1 MNTGSLIYNIGI
13 TLLPGVGSIT
23 AKNLIAYCGSA
34 ETVFSEKRSRLE
46 KIPGIGTIAAD
57 TITNSAVQKDALVRA
72 EEEIRFI
79 EKENITPLFFTDE
92 PFPKRLKEC
101 ADSPVMLY
109 TKGAMNPAD
118 YRSLHMPPISNGMN
132 LNAERIVSIVG
143 SRKSTSYGKKIC
155 EQLVDALASYNVLIL
170 SGMAYGIDICAHR
183 ASLKNN
189 LPTVG
194 VLAHGL
200 DNLYPA
206 EHYNTAEKMLEN
218 GGLVSEFMSHTK
230 MNPEYF
236 PRRNRIVAG
245 MADATLV
252 IEATVKSGALITAE
266 IANSYDR
273 DVFAVPGRLDDPSSE
288 GCNLLIKAN
297 KAMLMQSADDV
308 IRVMNWDMESK
319 KSKQR
324 QQVLFEHLS
333 PEEETLVNILKQKEK
348 AHVDDISHASGLA
361 MGRTAA
367 LLLNLEFSG
376 VIKSLPGK
384 VYMLNN

>member
-1 MNTGSLIYNIGI
+1 MTHCPLIYNIGI
-13 TLLPGVGSIT
+13 TLLPGVGSVT

-34 ETVFSEKRSRLE
+34 EAVFSEKRSKLE
-46 KIPGIGTIAAD
+46 KVPGVGAVVLD
-57 TITNSAVQKDALVRA
+57 TITNGSVQKDALQRA
-72 EEEIRFI
+72 EEELKFI
-79 EKENITPLFFTDE
+79 EKENIKPLFFTDE
-92 PFPKRLKEC
+92 DFPKRLKEC

-109 TKGAMNPAD
+109 TKGVMKPVGN
-118 YRSLHMPPISNGMN
+118 SSIGLN
-132 LNAERIVSIVG
+132 LNAERIVSMVG
-143 SRKSTSYGKKIC
+143 SRRCTEYGKKIC
-155 EQLVDALASYNVLIL
+155 EQLVEALSAYNVLIL

-206 EHYNTAEKMLEN
+206 EHYNTSGKMLEN
-218 GGLVSEFMSHTK
+218 GGLVSEFMSNTK

-245 MADATLV
+245 MADATVV
-252 IEATVKSGALITAE
+252 IEATAKSGALITAE

-297 KAMLMQSADDV
+297 KAMLMQTAGDV
-308 IRVMNWDMESK
+308 IKAMNWDVETK
-319 KSKQR
+319 RAAHR
-324 QQVLFEHLS
+324 QQELFAHLS
-333 PEEETLVNILKQKEK
+333 GDEETLVNILKQKEK

-361 MGRTAA
+361 MSRTAA

-376 VIKSLPGK
+376 VVKSLPGK
-384 VYMLNN
+384 VYVLNN

>member
-1 MNTGSLIYNIGI
+1 MAANSLVYNIGI

-34 ETVFSEKRSRLE
+34 EAVFSEKKSRLE
-46 KIPGIGTIAAD
+46 KIPGIGTIAAEA
-57 TITNSAVQKDALVRA
+57 ISNSALQKDALERA
-72 EEEIRFI
+72 EEEIGYI

-92 PFPKRLKEC
+92 NFPKRLKEC

-109 TKGAMNPAD
+109 TKGKMD
-118 YRSLHMPPISNGMN
+118 
-132 LNAERIVSIVG
+132 LNAARIVSIVG
-143 SRKSTSYGKKIC
+143 SRKSTAYGKKIC
-155 EQLVDALASYNVLIL
+155 EQLVDTFSSYNVLIL
-170 SGMAYGIDICAHR
+170 SGLAYGIDICAHR
-183 ASLKNN
+183 ACVKNN
-189 LPTVG
+189 MPTVG

-200 DNLYPA
+200 DNLYPS
-206 EHYNTAEKMLEN
+206 EHYNTSEKMLEN
-218 GGLVSEFMSHTK
+218 GGLATEFMSRTK

-245 MADATLV
+245 MADATVV

-297 KAMLMQSADDV
+297 KAMLMQSAADV
-308 IRVMNWDMESK
+308 IRAMSWDVEPTK
-319 KSKQR
+319 TKER
-324 QQVLFEHLS
+324 QQLLFAHLS
-333 PEEETLVNILKQKEK
+333 KEEETLVNILKQKEK

-361 MGRTAA
+361 MSKTAA

-384 VYMLNN
+384 VYVLNN

>member
-1 MNTGSLIYNIGI
+1 MSGNALIYNIGI

-34 ETVFSEKRSRLE
+34 EAVFAEKRSRLE
-46 KIPGIGTIAAD
+46 KIPGVGSLMADSIA
-57 TITNSAVQKDALVRA
+57 NSELQKDALDRA
-72 EEEIRFI
+72 EEEVKFI
-79 EKENITPLFFTDE
+79 EKENIRPLFFTDTE
-92 PFPKRLKEC
+92 FPQRLKEC

-109 TKGAMNPAD
+109 TKGN
-118 YRSLHMPPISNGMN
+118 MN

-143 SRKSTSYGKKIC
+143 SRRSTSYGKKIC
-155 EQLVDALASYNVLIL
+155 EQLVEAFASYNVLIM
-170 SGMAYGIDICAHR
+170 SGLAYGIDICAHR
-183 ASLKNN
+183 ASIKNN

-206 EHYNTAEKMLEN
+206 EHYNTAEKMTEN
-218 GGLVSEFMSHTK
+218 GGLATEFMSNTK

-245 MADATLV
+245 IADATIV

-297 KAMLMQSADDV
+297 KAVLMQSVEDV
-308 IRVMNWDMESK
+308 IKAMNWDLESK
-319 KSKQR
+319 KPKQT
-324 QQVLFEHLS
+324 QQELFRHLS
-333 PEEETLVNILKQKEK
+333 GDEEALVNILKQKEK

-361 MGRTAA
+361 MSRTAA

-384 VYMLNN
+384 IYVLNN

>member
-1 MNTGSLIYNIGI
+1 MTTDPLIYNIGI
-13 TLLPGVGSIT
+13 TLLPGVGDIT

-34 ETVFSEKRSRLE
+34 EAVFSEKRSRLE
-46 KIPGIGTIAAD
+46 KIPGAGTMMVD
-57 TITNSAVQKDALVRA
+57 TIMNSDIQKDALERA
-72 EEEIRFI
+72 EEEIKFI
-79 EKENITPLFFTDE
+79 EKENIIPLFFTDANY
-92 PFPKRLKEC
+92 PKRLKEC

-109 TKGAMNPAD
+109 TKGN
-118 YRSLHMPPISNGMN
+118 MN
-132 LNAERIVSIVG
+132 LNAERIMSIVG

-155 EQLVDALASYNVLIL
+155 EQLVEAFASYNVLIV
-170 SGMAYGIDICAHR
+170 SGLAYGIDICAHR

-200 DNLYPA
+200 DNLYPS
-206 EHYNTAEKMLEN
+206 EHYNTSEKMLEN
-218 GGLVSEFMSHTK
+218 GGLLSEFMSKTK

-245 MADATLV
+245 MADATIV

-273 DVFAVPGRLDDPSSE
+273 DVFAVPGRLDDSSSE

-297 KAMLMQSADDV
+297 KAMLMQSAEDV
-308 IRVMNWDMESK
+308 IRVMNWDVEGK
-319 KSKQR
+319 KPKQT
-324 QQVLFEHLS
+324 QQELFAHLS
-333 PEEETLVNILKQKEK
+333 AEEETLVNILKQKEK

-361 MGRTAA
+361 MSRTAA

-384 VYMLNN
+384 IYVLNN

>member
-1 MNTGSLIYNIGI
+1 MTDTPLVYNIGI

-23 AKNLIAYCGSA
+23 AKNLIAYCGSSEA
-34 ETVFSEKRSRLE
+34 VFAEKRSQLE
-46 KIPGIGTIAAD
+46 KIPGIGTIIAE
-57 TITNSAVQKDALVRA
+57 TISNSSIQKDALERA
-72 EEEIRFI
+72 EKEIKFI
-79 EKENITPLFFTDE
+79 EKENITCLFFTDAD
-92 PFPKRLKEC
+92 FPTRLKEC

-109 TKGAMNPAD
+109 TKGN
-118 YRSLHMPPISNGMN
+118 MN

-155 EQLVDALASYNVLIL
+155 EQLVDSFSSYNVLIL
-170 SGMAYGIDICAHR
+170 SGLAYGIDICAHR

-200 DNLYPA
+200 DNLYPS
-206 EHYNTAEKMLEN
+206 EHYNTSIKMLEN
-218 GGLVSEFMSHTK
+218 GGLATEFMSNTK

-245 MADATLV
+245 IADATIV

-273 DVFAVPGRLDDPSSE
+273 DVFAVPGRLDDPASE

-297 KAMLMQSADDV
+297 KAMLMQSAEDV
-308 IRVMNWDMESK
+308 IRAMSWDAESK
-319 KSKQR
+319 KIKHT
-324 QQVLFEHLS
+324 QQELFTNLS
-333 PEEETLVNILKQKEK
+333 GDEEMLVNILKQKEK
-348 AHVDDISHASGLA
+348 AHVDDISNASGLA
-361 MGRTAA
+361 MSRTTA

-384 VYMLNN
+384 IYMLNN

>member
-1 MNTGSLIYNIGI
+1 MSNGSLIYNIGI
-13 TLLPGVGSIT
+13 TLLPGVGSVT

-34 ETVFSEKRSRLE
+34 EAVFSEKRSRLE
-46 KIPGIGTIAAD
+46 KIPGIGSLIAD
-57 TITNSAVQKDALVRA
+57 SISNSALQKDALDRA
-72 EEEIRFI
+72 EEELKFI
-79 EKENITPLFFTDE
+79 EKENITPLFFTDDA
-92 PFPKRLKEC
+92 FPKRLKEC

-109 TKGAMNPAD
+109 TKGV
-118 YRSLHMPPISNGMN
+118 MN

-143 SRKSTSYGKKIC
+143 SRRSTGYGKKIC
-155 EQLVDALASYNVLIL
+155 EQLVEAFASYNALIL
-170 SGMAYGIDICAHR
+170 SGLAYGIDICAHR
-183 ASLKNN
+183 ASIKNN

-200 DNLYPA
+200 DNLYPS
-206 EHYNTAEKMLEN
+206 EHYNTSEKMLEN
-218 GGLVSEFMSHTK
+218 GGLISEFMSNTK

-245 MADATLV
+245 IADATIV

-273 DVFAVPGRLDDPSSE
+273 EVFAVPGRLDDPSSE

-297 KAMLMQSADDV
+297 KAMLIQSAEDV
-308 IRVMNWDMESK
+308 IRVMNWDVKSK
-319 KSKQR
+319 KPMQT
-324 QQVLFEHLS
+324 QQELFVHLS
-333 PEEETLVNILKQKEK
+333 GDEEKLVNILKQKEK

-361 MGRTAA
+361 MSRTAA

-384 VYMLNN
+384 IYVLNN

>member
-1 MNTGSLIYNIGI
+1 MTHDPLIYNIGI

-34 ETVFSEKRSRLE
+34 EAVFAEKRSRLE
-46 KIPGIGTIAAD
+46 KIPGVGTVAAE
-57 TITNSAVQKDALVRA
+57 TISSSAIQKDALERA
-72 EEEIRFI
+72 EEEVAFI
-79 EKENITPLFFTDE
+79 QKEGITPLFFTDE
-92 PFPKRLKEC
+92 AYPRRLKEC

-109 TKGAMNPAD
+109 TKGAMN
-118 YRSLHMPPISNGMN
+118 

-143 SRKSTSYGKKIC
+143 SRRSTAYGRKIC
-155 EQLVDALASYNVLIL
+155 EQVVEALVPYNTLIL
-170 SGMAYGIDICAHR
+170 SGLAYGIDICAHR
-183 ASLKNN
+183 ACLHHN
-189 LPTVG
+189 LTTVG

-200 DNLYPA
+200 DNLYPS
-206 EHYNTAEKMLEN
+206 EHYNTAVKMQEN
-218 GGLVSEFMSHTK
+218 GGLASEFMSQTK

-245 MADATLV
+245 IADATIV

-266 IANSYDR
+266 LANSYDR

-297 KAMLMQSADDV
+297 KAMLMQSAEDV
-308 IRVMNWDMESK
+308 IKAMNWDVKPDKM
-319 KSKQR
+319 KSR
-324 QQVLFEHLS
+324 QQKLFAALS
-333 PEEETLVNILKQKEK
+333 AEEEALVNILKQKEK

-361 MGRTAA
+361 MSRTAA

-384 VYMLNN
+384 VYRLNN

>member
-1 MNTGSLIYNIGI
+1 MSGNALKYNIGI
-13 TLLPGVGSIT
+13 TLLPGVGAVT

-34 ETVFSEKRSRLE
+34 EAVFSEKRSRLE
-46 KIPGIGTIAAD
+46 KIPGIGTVVAE
-57 TITNSAVQKDALVRA
+57 TITNSEVQKDTLERA
-72 EEEIRFI
+72 EEEILFI
-79 EKENITPLFFTDE
+79 EKNDIKPIFFTDDD
-92 PFPKRLKEC
+92 FPKRLKEC
-101 ADSPVMLY
+101 TDSPVMLY
-109 TKGAMNPAD
+109 TKGV
-118 YRSLHMPPISNGMN
+118 MN

-143 SRKSTSYGKKIC
+143 SRKATAYGRKIC
-155 EQLVDALASYNVLIL
+155 EQLVEAFSAYNVLIL

-189 LPTVG
+189 IPTVG

-206 EHYNTAEKMLEN
+206 EHYNTSEKMLEN
-218 GGLVSEFMSHTK
+218 GGLATEFMSQTK

-245 MADATLV
+245 TADATVV

-266 IANSYDR
+266 LANSYDR

-297 KAMLMQSADDV
+297 KAMLMQSAEDV
-308 IRVMNWDMESK
+308 IKAMNWDVETK
-319 KSKQR
+319 KSAKKQ
-324 QQVLFEHLS
+324 QELFAPLS
-333 PEEETLVNILKQKEK
+333 AEEETLVNILKQREK

-361 MGRTAA
+361 MSRIST

-376 VIKSLPGK
+376 VVKSLPGK
-384 VYMLNN
+384 VYVLNN